1 MESKLKKVTTA
12 ARTQQ
17 VFRGAISD
25 GDLRLMRVFR
35 TVVEN
40 GGFTA
45 AEVALNKS
53 KSAISLDIAHL
64 EQRMGTKLCVR
75 GRAGFRLT
83 DEGQIVYLAA
93 LQLFNDVEK
102 FRDRVATAVKA
113 LTGRVSLL
121 LVDNLV
127 SVAAGPMTRAIAE
140 FVRRHPKVE
149 ITMESATPAG
159 VEQGILEGE
168 ADLGV
173 SVVPREIAA
182 IEMIPL
188 FREELR
194 LYCSRGHELAQRGLS
209 GLTPDEVKEHR
220 LVMPG
225 VTEDPAFGAVV
236 AGFRKDAKASN
247 IDCRILLVLSG
258 AFLGFLPPHFADP
271 WIESGELMEVM
282 PEHFRTENTFYV
294 MFKKS
299 ARQSAAAS
307 AFLSILL
314 GHFEKAKRMEVTKL
328 GQLV

>member
-1 MESKLKKVTTA
+1 M
-12 ARTQQ
+12 
-17 VFRGAISD
+17 FRGAISD
-25 GDLRLMRVFR
+25 GDLRLLRVFR

-75 GRAGFRLT
+75 GRSGFRLT
-83 DEGQIVYLAA
+83 DEGQIVYLAS
-93 LQLFNDVEK
+93 LQLFTDVEK

-127 SVAAGPMTRAIAE
+127 SVAAGPMTRAIGDFAK
-140 FVRRHPKVE
+140 RHGKVE
-149 ITMESATPAG
+149 IVMDSATPAG
-159 VEQGILEGE
+159 VEQGILDGE

-173 SVVPREIAA
+173 SVVPRELSS

-194 LYCSRGHELAQRGLS
+194 LYCGRNHELAQAGLD
-209 GLTPDEVKEHR
+209 GLTAEAVKQHR

-225 VTEDPAFGAVV
+225 VTEDPDFAALAG
-236 AGFRKDAKASN
+236 GFRTDARSSN
-247 IDCRILLVLSG
+247 IDARILLVLSG
-258 AFLGFLPPHFADP
+258 AFLGFLPPHFVAP
-271 WIESGELMEVM
+271 WVESGELLEVL
-282 PEHFRTENTFYV
+282 PRHFRTENTFYV
-294 MFKKS
+294 LFKKS
-299 ARQSAAAS
+299 ARQSAAAQ

-314 GHFEKAKRMEVTKL
+314 ASFEKAKRMEISKL
-328 GQLV
+328 GQLA